1 MCICWF
7 VFHIWSLGQRNII
20 NSLVPK
26 RQFCQWY
33 TSLISSTQQLCAG
46 TLLQELEADTL
57 MEDGARLWGKGIPD
71 WKGPKW
77 KWLLSKI
84 SPGFS
89 SSKWSD
95 QLCIKERNANGKEQS
110 QMPYRKEGERER
122 KLGSLSLV
130 NLWKV
135 YLQMVEKPIQ
145 TKHKEYLLLKKTQV
159 LAECG
164 DIPV

>member
-1 MCICWF
+1 
-7 VFHIWSLGQRNII
+7 
-20 NSLVPK
+20 
-26 RQFCQWY
+26 
-33 TSLISSTQQLCAG
+33 
-46 TLLQELEADTL
+46 
-57 MEDGARLWGKGIPD
+57 
-71 WKGPKW
+71 
-77 KWLLSKI
+77 
-84 SPGFS
+84 
-89 SSKWSD
+89 
-95 QLCIKERNANGKEQS
+95 
-110 QMPYRKEGERER
+110 MPYRKEGERER